1 MYTHG
6 KSPEG
11 FEFRPITPQVSHSNN
26 GVFLSLYQAVIGIE
40 CHVQLDTTTKLF
52 CGCPIVHN
60 APPNSAVCSV
70 CTGQPGA
77 LPAIN
82 AKAVLLGLRAG
93 LALGCTLHDRSVFA
107 RKNYFYPDLPKGYQI
122 SQFDEPLCTGG
133 AVHTMVNGVLKR
145 FRLTRIH
152 LEEDAGKL
160 LHDQKHSRIDWNRA
174 GTPLA
179 EIVSEPEMHS
189 AEDAIAYMKM
199 LHRCMVEAKVC
210 HGDMEKGHM
219 RFDVNVS
226 IHRPGEPW
234 GTRVE
239 IKNLNSF
246 RFAAKAINGEIER
259 QKRQLD
265 KGEKIKQH
273 TRGWTGSGTAPLREK
288 EEAADYRYF
297 PDPDL
302 PALQLT
308 AEEKA
313 AALSDLPATPLDKHL
328 LHTDEALRTSWK
340 EKYGLPS
347 DTVEILL
354 ADARTGRFFE
364 QCVKEGGS
372 PTDMA
377 AWVQTE
383 LLRCLK
389 PSGANWAL
397 VALQPQHVVELQ
409 ALIDNGDIS
418 HTAAKK
424 VFEVLFKDGGS
435 TAAVVEKLGLL
446 QIQDETLLDEA
457 VQRVLEEHPDE
468 HKAFQEG
475 NTKVVGFF
483 MGKLMRQM
491 AGAADPQL
499 LRNLLLQRLGKLK

>member
-1 MYTHG
+1 
-6 KSPEG
+6 
-11 FEFRPITPQVSHSNN
+11 
-26 GVFLSLYQAVIGIE
+26 VFLSLYQAVIGIE

-60 APPNSAVCSV
+60 APANSSVCSV

-82 AKAVLLGLRAG
+82 SKAILLGLRAG
-93 LALGCTLHDRSVFA
+93 LALGCTLHERSVFA

-122 SQFDEPLCTGG
+122 SQFDQPLCTGG
-133 AVHTMVNGVLKR
+133 AVHTIVNGNQKR
-145 FRLTRIH
+145 FGLTRIH

-160 LHDQKHSRIDWNRA
+160 LHDQAHSRIDWNRA

-189 AEDAIAYMKM
+189 AEDAVAYMKM
-199 LHRCMVEAKVC
+199 LHRCMVSAKVC
-210 HGDMEKGHM
+210 QGDMEKGHM

-239 IKNLNSF
+239 VKNLNSF
-246 RFAAKAINGEIER
+246 RFAAKAINGEI
-259 QKRQLD
+259 KRQTNRLE
-265 KGEKIKQH
+265 KGEKILQH
-273 TRGWTGSGTAPLREK
+273 TRGWTGNGTAPLREK
-288 EEAADYRYF
+288 EQAADYRYF

-302 PALQLT
+302 PVLQLT
-308 AEEKA
+308 EQEKS
-313 AALSDLPATPLDKHL
+313 AALSGLENTPLDKHL
-328 LHTDEALRTSWK
+328 LQVDKNLRTEWNK
-340 EKYGLPS
+340 KYTLPPES
-347 DTVEILL
+347 IEILL
-354 ADARTGRFFE
+354 SDARTANFFE
-364 QCVKEGGS
+364 KCVQEGGNPS
-372 PTDMA
+372 DMS

-389 PSGANWAL
+389 PSGGNWAL

-435 TAAVVEKLGLL
+435 TRVVVEKLGLL
-446 QIQDETLLDEA
+446 QIQDETLLDKA
-457 VQRVLEEHPDE
+457 VQRMLDEHPTE

-499 LRNLLLQRLGKLK
+499 LRALLLHRLGKPK

>member
-1 MYTHG
+1 
-6 KSPEG
+6 
-11 FEFRPITPQVSHSNN
+11 
-26 GVFLSLYQAVIGIE
+26 
-40 CHVQLDTTTKLF
+40 
-52 CGCPIVHN
+52 
-60 APPNSAVCSV
+60 
-70 CTGQPGA
+70 
-77 LPAIN
+77 
-82 AKAVLLGLRAG
+82 
-93 LALGCTLHDRSVFA
+93 
-107 RKNYFYPDLPKGYQI
+107 
-122 SQFDEPLCTGG
+122 
-133 AVHTMVNGVLKR
+133 
-145 FRLTRIH
+145 
-152 LEEDAGKL
+152 
-160 LHDQKHSRIDWNRA
+160 
-174 GTPLA
+174 
-179 EIVSEPEMHS
+179 MHS
-189 AEDAIAYMKM
+189 AEDAVAYMKM

-226 IHRPGEPW
+226 IHRPKEPW

-259 QKRQLD
+259 QKKRLER
-265 KGEKIKQH
+265 GEKIQQH

-302 PALQLT
+302 PVLQLT
-308 AEEKA
+308 EQEKA
-313 AALSDLPATPLDKHL
+313 AALSGLANTPLDKHL
-328 LHTDEALRTSWK
+328 LEADQALRTGWK
-340 EKYGLPS
+340 QKYGLPS
-347 DTVEILL
+347 ESIEILL
-354 ADARTGRFFE
+354 SDARTAEFFE
-364 QCVKEGGS
+364 KSVEEGGK
-372 PTDMA
+372 PADMS

-389 PSGANWAL
+389 TSGGNWAL

-424 VFEVLFKDGGS
+424 VFEVLFNEGGS
-435 TAAVVEKLGLL
+435 TSGVVEDLGLL
-446 QIQDETLLDEA
+446 QIQDESLLDEA
-457 VQRVLEEHPDE
+457 VQRVLDAHPDE
-468 HKAFQEG
+468 HKAFQAG

-499 LRNLLLQRLGKLK
+499 LRQLLLQRLGKPK